1 TIAETLGRGDGLLR
15 VFAIYYAA
23 TGLITF
29 AVQASS
35 SRFMLERWGLAAAT
49 GTPSMALVLG
59 SAAGLIAPGAASVLV
74 MRASESIFRGSLF
87 RAGYELF
94 FTPIPRAEKR
104 AVKSVI
110 DVGFDRLGD
119 AVAGGL
125 LRLVL
130 FSVAPAAR
138 SSTVLSLTIIC
149 AMVAFLFASRLNRG
163 YIDALE
169 KGLLQR
175 AVDLDLAEVEDLT
188 TRTAMLRTLGRTHPD
203 VAPTVGEREPRTSR
217 VATVPA
223 SVDADLQAI
232 AALRRR

>member
-74 MRASESIFRGSLF
+74 MRAGENICRGSLF
-87 RAGYELF
+87 RSGYELF

-125 LRLVL
+125 LRLVIL
-130 FSVAPAAR
+130 LIVPALR
-138 SSTVLSLTIIC
+138 GPVVLTVMMISAAL
-149 AMVAFLFASRLNRG
+149 AMLFASRLNRG
-163 YIDALE
+163 YINALE
-169 KGLLQR
+169 NGLLQR
-175 AVDLDLAEVEDLT
+175 AVGLDSGEVE
-188 TRTAMLRTLGRTHPD
+188 
-203 VAPTVGEREPRTSR
+203 
-217 VATVPA
+217 
-223 SVDADLQAI
+223 
-232 AALRRR
+232 AL